1 MTPVYIDCNAT
12 TPLEPEVLETVCR
25 YMADSFGNP
34 GSSTHSFGRTA
45 QAAVQ
50 RAREEVAAVVA
61 ADPNEVIFT
70 SGATEANNL
79 ALLGLA
85 QHGEEI
91 GRRHI
96 LASAI
101 EHKAVLEPLEQ
112 LKRRGFEIELI
123 PVDADGRVRVD
134 LLRESLR
141 SDTLLVSVMHANN
154 ETGIVQPLGE
164 ICAALARHPAFL
176 HTDAA
181 QGFGKE
187 LTLLMSRRLDLI
199 SISGHKI
206 YGPKGIG
213 ALVIRRRGETEVPL
227 APIMYGG
234 GQEGGLRPGTLAT
247 PLIAGL
253 GAAARLALANHEE
266 RAAACLAFRERA
278 LAALAPLRPYLNGNP
293 AYSLP
298 HAINIA
304 IPRVLAGE
312 AVDALQHLVAV
323 STTSACN
330 SSRTAPSHVLAA
342 MGIPRPRAV
351 ASLRLAWCHLT
362 TEPDWE
368 AVVEVIKRLQG

>member
-1 MTPVYIDCNAT
+1 MNPVYLDCNAT
-12 TPLEPEVLETVCR
+12 TPIEPEVLETVRR
-25 YMADSFGNP
+25 YLAEEFGNP
-34 GSSTHSFGRTA
+34 ASTHCFGRRA

-61 ADPNEVIFT
+61 GEPDEVIFT

-85 QHGEEI
+85 PYGEET

-96 LASAI
+96 LASAV

-123 PVDADGRVRVD
+123 PVDADGRVKVD
-134 LLRESLR
+134 LLQEALR
-141 SDTLLVSVMHANN
+141 PETLLVSVMHVNN
-154 ETGIVQPLGE
+154 ETGIIQPLDR
-164 ICAALARHPAFL
+164 ICATLEGHPAFL
-176 HTDAA
+176 HSDAA

-187 LTLLMSRRLDLI
+187 LALLTSPRLDLI
-199 SISGHKI
+199 SISGHKV

-213 ALVIRRRGETEVPL
+213 ALIARKRGGIALPL

-253 GAAARLALANHEE
+253 GTAARLALANHAE
-266 RAAACLAFRERA
+266 RTAACVAFRERA
-278 LAALAPLRPYLNGNP
+278 LAALEPLRPYLNGNP
-293 AYSLP
+293 QHSLP
-298 HAINIA
+298 HAVN
-304 IPRVLAGE
+304 LALPKILAEE

-362 TEPDWE
+362 PEPDWKGV
-368 AVVEVIKRLQG
+368 AEVLKRLQK